1 MKNELEGVIDQ
12 YIRDIWNLFD
22 DDNNGYLDKE
32 ECKQFIKKML
42 DEVNEDSEFSDAEF
56 EK

>member
-12 YIRDIWNLFD
+12 YIKDIWKLFD
-22 DDNNGYLDKE
+22 DDNNGYLDKD
-32 ECKQFIKKML
+32 ECKAFIKKML
-42 DEVNEDSEFSDAEF
+42 DEVNEDSEFSDGEF